1 MSIPSNIGF
10 RPTQART
17 DKQEFLGPFQLK
29 QGIQKSFDK
38 SIINYFLNVLSVTKI
53 ISKELHLHW
62 NLIFHKYIT
71 FIFFSKLSLSVLASY
86 CLIAQNCLSKTFIEK
101 NISII
106 EAEDLFLIL
115 SDQLYQ
121 HKIDMKTKKKLIL
134 LNVRKSLDIKRSK
147 SMWIIQSGK
156 TFRNLQCKDFCQRF
170 RCLSKQTEWN
180 LSEMAMCFQK
190 NLTQSKFGLFNP
202 KKSH

>member
-62 NLIFHKYIT
+62 NLIFHKYN
-71 FIFFSKLSLSVLASY
+71 FHIFF
-86 CLIAQNCLSKTFIEK
+86 
-101 NISII
+101 
-106 EAEDLFLIL
+106 
-115 SDQLYQ
+115 
-121 HKIDMKTKKKLIL
+121 
-134 LNVRKSLDIKRSK
+134 
-147 SMWIIQSGK
+147 
-156 TFRNLQCKDFCQRF
+156 
-170 RCLSKQTEWN
+170 
-180 LSEMAMCFQK
+180 
-190 NLTQSKFGLFNP
+190 
-202 KKSH
+202 